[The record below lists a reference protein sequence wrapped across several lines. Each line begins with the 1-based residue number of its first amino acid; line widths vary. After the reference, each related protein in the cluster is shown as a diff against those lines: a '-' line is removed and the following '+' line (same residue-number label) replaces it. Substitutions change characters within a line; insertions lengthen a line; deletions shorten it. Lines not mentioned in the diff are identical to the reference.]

1 MHLSVNLLRSM
12 KNESSTKLSGY
23 VFILVVILGASFL
36 VIGCGSKAETSG
48 NSTSTGSYAPTA
60 ALGSDPRVNRT
71 DVLIYNGEGAAS
83 ADVQALTDIVSDHD
97 LNYELVNSA
106 ELNAMSLDDMAKF
119 GLILWPGGY
128 AGVAS
133 KSLKPET
140 RIRVNK
146 AVTERGVS
154 YIGFCA
160 GAFIAMNAP
169 ATTQDGA
176 PEYGFSILTY
186 GGILPE
192 YEPNGIHQD
201 QSPMIVTF
209 SLNDGSKRDF
219 VWYGGPY
226 FPGAPEVLARYK
238 NGEPAIIQS
247 AAGNGFVVLVA
258 PHPESPAAWTDSK
271 NDADGTAGDIEFA
284 WQLIKSAL
292 DRSPMPTI

>member
-1 MHLSVNLLRSM
+1 MKTKNYFIVLVICLLSVLVSACG
-12 KNESSTKLSGY
+12 KGSDSS
-23 VFILVVILGASFL
+23 V
-36 VIGCGSKAETSG
+36 SG
-48 NSTSTGSYAPTA
+48 NPSGDLTYAPTST
-60 ALGSDPRVNRT
+60 LGADPRLNRT

-83 ADVQALTDIVSDHD
+83 ADAQALINIVASND
-97 LNYELVNSA
+97 LKYEVVNSA
-106 ELNAMSLDDMAKF
+106 ELNAMSLDSIAKF

-140 RIRVNK
+140 RIRLNK

-169 ATTQDGA
+169 APTPGGA
-176 PEYGFSILTY
+176 PDYGFSIIPYT
-186 GGILPE
+186 GILPE
-192 YEPNGIHQD
+192 YEPDGIHQD
-201 QSPMIVTF
+201 QSPMILTF
-209 SLNDGSKRDF
+209 SLNDGSMRDL

-226 FPGAPEVLARYK
+226 FPGAREVLARYK

-247 AAGNGFVVLVA
+247 AAGKGFVVLVA
-258 PHPESPAAWTDSK
+258 PHPESPSAWRDSR
-271 NDADGTAGDIEFA
+271 NDADGASGDIEYA
-284 WQLIKSAL
+284 WKLIKSAL